1 MIDGI
6 DGLLP
11 FATERQRELLTS
23 WNELGSSRK
32 AAAEHGVTRQ
42 ALQDALKRVR
52 QLAKEHGLPDVDP
65 ARTGYSTLYRGGKDV
80 DGEGREVVMQWVKH
94 ATPKPQKQSEAE
106 KAQFWR
112 DLADELSASIKP
124 LPPVKLVS
132 PTASE
137 LCAVYPVGDQHN
149 GMLAWKHESGESWD
163 LDISERTLKN
173 AIDYLVASMPPAQ
186 YAVLPVLGDFGHYDS
201 HRPETPA
208 HRNLLD
214 ADGRFGKMYR
224 SHIRLALYMRQRIL
238 EKHEFL
244 HMIWLKGNHDP
255 TTAQTIIDWLQVMNE
270 NEPRVTVD
278 NTPSFFSYHRFGQCL
293 FGFTHGDKT
302 RAAQLPGVMAYD
314 RAKDWGETTHRT
326 FFTGHWHSK
335 RVEDFPGC
343 TVEVMRVL
351 PPGDAWATGAG
362 YRSIRGMEA
371 IMYHER
377 FGEVIRL
384 PVKPMMF
391 DTPEPEEDK

>member
-94 ATPKPQKQSEAE
+94 ATPRPAGRKEEEARLRIQAFADGLKEELPKYRPGRIIQPRKP
-106 KAQFWR
+106 
-112 DLADELSASIKP
+112 
-124 LPPVKLVS
+124 
-132 PTASE
+132 E
-137 LCAVYPVGDQHN
+137 LCTYYPIGDQHF
-149 GMLAWKHESGESWD
+149 GMLSWKHETGHSWD
-163 LDISERTLKN
+163 IDISEKLFNDST
-173 AIDYLVASMPPAQ
+173 DYLLQSTPDSDT
-186 YAVLPVLGDFGHYDS
+186 AVIVFLGDFYHYDS
-201 HRPETPA
+201 YRPETPA

-214 ADGRFGKMYR
+214 ADGRYPKMVKVGGR
-224 SHIRLALYMRQRIL
+224 SARRFIEAAAR
-238 EKHEFL
+238 KHRNVKV
-244 HMIWLKGNHDP
+244 IWIKGNHDES
-255 TTAQTIIDWLQVMNE
+255 TGQLFQDFLEAYYED
-270 NEPRVTVD
+270 EPRIDVMA
-278 NTPSFFSYHRFGQCL
+278 TPNFFSYYRFGKNL
-293 FGFTHGDKT
+293 LGATHGDRTKP
-302 RAAQLPGVMAYD
+302 ADLPGIMAAD
-314 RAKDWGETTHRT
+314 VPELWGQTTHRLWL
-326 FFTGHWHSK
+326 TGHYHSK
-335 RVEDFPGC
+335 RVYDYPGC

-351 PPGDAWATGAG
+351 PPTDAWAHRAG
-362 YRSIRGMEA
+362 YRQTRGMEA
-371 IMYHER
+371 IVLHQE

-384 PVKPMMF
+384 SAVPEMF